1 MEKLSRTKKKH
12 GAENLQKLGESLAQL
27 PEIEINKM
35 DIPEPLKNAV
45 LFAQT
50 MKKHGAKRR
59 QLQYIGSLMRNLDPA
74 PIADAL
80 EHISRG
86 RAIAERK
93 FKEMEQW
100 RDDLINESASNATS
114 NTNSN
119 ATSNTNS
126 ESTSNTNS
134 GSTIASFMEQYPEAD
149 RQRLGQLVRNARKSS
164 TQQQRGHT
172 ANSSNKMSE
181 SARKLFRYV
190 RQIIEHHHDS

>member
-100 RDDLINESASNATS
+100 RDDLINESASNTTS
-114 NTNSN
+114 D
-119 ATSNTNS
+119 ADS
-126 ESTSNTNS
+126 ESTSNANS
-134 GSTIASFMEQYPEAD
+134 DGTIASFMEQYPEAN
-149 RQRLGQLVRNARKSS
+149 RQRLGQLRRNARKSS
-164 TQQQRGHT
+164 TQQQIGHT

-181 SARKLFRYV
+181 SARKLFRYI